1 VKIILD
7 KAFVN
12 SQSLKSGDET
22 TQVFIRG
29 DLDPFIGVSDEVQ
42 DGFSEF
48 IFSNFGKVIPAKIGD
63 FINNI
68 YTRFSNTPMTVLA

>member
-1 VKIILD
+1 MKIIFN
-7 KAFVN
+7 KAFIN
-12 SQSLKSGDET
+12 SQSLKSRDET
-22 TQVFIRG
+22 TQIFIRG

-48 IFSNFGKVIPAKIGD
+48 IFSNFSKIILAKIGD

-68 YTRFSNTPMTVLA
+68 YTRFSYTPMTIFA